1 MKNNSSDLHEYTNV
15 EAHGV
20 RLKARKP
27 SALEN
32 AERPERT
39 FKKDGRKWET
49 KHGWNSPLTNSTS
62 KKELTDQQK
71 FFTSYFVFFNH
82 KGHEVSRSFFHRFSC
97 IKPDPKIRKKLQG

>member
-1 MKNNSSDLHEYTNV
+1 MKNNSSDLRESAKAVRQGMPCAKARRHEGAKARRHEGTNV

-39 FKKDGRKWET
+39 FKRDGT
-49 KHGWNSPLTNSTS
+49 KAGNKTRMEQS
-62 KKELTDQQK
+62 TDQ
-71 FFTSYFVFFNH
+71 
-82 KGHEVSRSFFHRFSC
+82 
-97 IKPDPKIRKKLQG
+97 

>member
-32 AERPERT
+32 VERPERT
-39 FKKDGRKWET
+39 FKKDVEKSET
-49 KHGWNSPLTNSTS
+49 QN
-62 KKELTDQQK
+62 TDE
-71 FFTSYFVFFNH
+71 TVH
-82 KGHEVSRSFFHRFSC
+82 
-97 IKPDPKIRKKLQG
+97 